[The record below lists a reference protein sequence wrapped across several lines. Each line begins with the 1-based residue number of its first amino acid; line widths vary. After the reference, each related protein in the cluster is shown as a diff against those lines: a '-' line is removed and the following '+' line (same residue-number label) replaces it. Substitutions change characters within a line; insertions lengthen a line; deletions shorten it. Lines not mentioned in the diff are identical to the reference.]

1 MERIQKNHIIVQQS
15 IIHKKTIK
23 GLTHKVFHINTG
35 TRIFS
40 SDCCIIVYKIATARN
55 PHHPEKIR
63 ADTAAGNH
71 HKNGPRYGI
80 ISNNHA
86 NIARVHFWGIL
97 IPNNSNAHSH
107 RYDIIHMNTH
117 KKSWLCNRVV
127 IPEYAA
133 SILGNMFV

>member
-1 MERIQKNHIIVQQS
+1 MMQHAVIGIQNDYHDG
-15 IIHKKTIK
+15 IHKYR
-23 GLTHKVFHINTG
+23 FH
-35 TRIFS
+35 
-40 SDCCIIVYKIATARN
+40 

-107 RYDIIHMNTH
+107 KYDIIHMNTH
-117 KKSWLCNRVV
+117 KKSWLFNQVV